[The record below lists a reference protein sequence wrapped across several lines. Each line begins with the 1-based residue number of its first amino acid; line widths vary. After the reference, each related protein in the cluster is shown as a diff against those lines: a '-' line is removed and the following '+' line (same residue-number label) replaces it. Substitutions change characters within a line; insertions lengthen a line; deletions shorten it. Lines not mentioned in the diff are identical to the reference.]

1 MSAQSQRQLE
11 RPQDRVIAGVCHG
24 LGDYFEIDPVVIRIL
39 FIILTVAGGAGI
51 LAYLILWI
59 VMPPAGSAV
68 MASGAGFGASVRT
81 MATEVRDV
89 GRDIGA
95 SMSGFGPPPPPPPS
109 PPTFD
114 AATMPEQGRN
124 GHVHTH
130 AARVP
135 ILGVAFVAVG
145 IWLLLGNLGL
155 LDWASARW
163 VGPTVL
169 IALGLALLVRCL
181 R

>member
-1 MSAQSQRQLE
+1 LE

-24 LGDYFEIDPVVIRIL
+24 LGDYFDIDPVVVRIL
-39 FIILTVAGGAGI
+39 FIILTVAGGAGV

-59 VMPPAGSAV
+59 VMPPAGSPV
-68 MASGAGFGASVRT
+68 VGGGAGFGAGVRT
-81 MATEVRDV
+81 MATEMKDV
-89 GRDIGA
+89 GRDIGT
-95 SMSGFGPPPPPPPS
+95 SMSGFVPPPPPPPC

-114 AATMPEQGRN
+114 AATMPQQGRN

-130 AARVP
+130 AAPVP
-135 ILGVAFVAVG
+135 ILGAAFVAVG
-145 IWLLLGNLGL
+145 VWLLLGNLGL
-155 LDWASARW
+155 LDWASGRW

-169 IALGLALLVRCL
+169 VALGLALLVRRL